1 MVNQLPNLN
10 KSLLAW
16 IVLSGFF
23 SVNAQEQSQQQYW
36 FELVARDQ
44 SFSDSAS
51 REGRASAFREFL
63 GEGSVVFRS
72 GGPKDAQDIYAIDN
86 FQGNEISWKAHYVD
100 VSRDGDLGLSAGPLI
115 VIGDEDNPDDTW
127 GHMVSIWRKQEV
139 NWQLMA
145 DIVVN
150 IPGVLSLEVEPN
162 FEDTQPVLEETAHPE
177 IVSDAA
183 HTLQD
188 LIDADNLFG
197 LSINFRGGQRALL
210 RYGLENARV
219 YLPGMAPAVGA
230 EAASSVYGAYLDS
243 QLFTTNPITLSYVG
257 GYLSTSK
264 EMGYT
269 YGTMATSGNEAD
281 QVFQTSY
288 LRLWRF
294 TNSNEWKIA
303 VEMLS
308 PF

>member
-1 MVNQLPNLN
+1 V
-10 KSLLAW
+10 
-16 IVLSGFF
+16 
-23 SVNAQEQSQQQYW
+23 
-36 FELVARDQ
+36 
-44 SFSDSAS
+44 
-51 REGRASAFREFL
+51 GRASAFREFL
-63 GEGSVVFRS
+63 GEGSVVFRP

-115 VIGDEDNPDDTW
+115 VIGDEDNPDQW
-127 GHMVSIWRKQEV
+127 GHLVSIWRKQEV

-145 DIVVN
+145 DIVVT

-162 FEDTQPVLEETAHPE
+162 FEDTRPVIGETANPAV
-177 IVSDAA
+177 VSDAA

-269 YGTMATSGNEAD
+269 YGTMATSGDEAD
-281 QVFQTSY
+281 QGFQTSY

-303 VEMLS
+303 VEMLA
-308 PF
+308 PY

>member
-1 MVNQLPNLN
+1 MVNQPSNLI
-10 KSLLAW
+10 KSLLVCL
-16 IVLSGFF
+16 VLSTFF
-23 SVNAQEQSQQQYW
+23 SLNAQERTQRQYW
-36 FELVARDQ
+36 FELAARDQ
-44 SFSDSAS
+44 SFSDNAS
-51 REGRASAFREFL
+51 RVGRASAFREFL
-63 GEGSVVFRS
+63 GEDSVVFRQ

-86 FQGNEISWKAHYVD
+86 FQGPEISWKAHYVD

-115 VIGDEDNPDDTW
+115 VIGDEDNPDQW
-127 GHMVSIWRKQEV
+127 GHLVSIWRKQEV

-162 FEDTQPVLEETAHPE
+162 FEDTRPVIGETANPAV
-177 IVSDAA
+177 VSDAA

-269 YGTMATSGNEAD
+269 YGTMATNGDEAD
-281 QVFQTSY
+281 QGFQTSY

-294 TNSNEWKIA
+294 TNSEEWKIA
-303 VEMLS
+303 VEILS